1 MLRKGKLET
10 YLVVVLLL
18 NALFFLYIGVK
29 VSYSNHPIFI
39 SAKTFFFFLSMI
51 IGSILIYQIDKQLQ
65 SETPVELSIFIT
77 PIMSFIVLSYF
88 WFQMKGYIAVGVSDR
103 TLRDAINYSLEVNQL
118 NYEDL
123 ITGIHL
129 KDLNAK
135 LDISIQDWV
144 ATGQVKVHSIK
155 NKGLLDALMS
165 GVNDFYR
172 TKAIEANNDASYS
185 YLFFSAILIVFS
197 FLIAR

>member
-10 YLVVVLLL
+10 CLVVVLLL

-29 VSYSNHPIFI
+29 VFYSAHPIFI

-103 TLRDAINYSLEVNQL
+103 TLRDAINYSLEVNKL
-118 NYEDL
+118 KYEDL
-123 ITGIHL
+123 MTGTHL
-129 KDLNAK
+129 KDVNAK
-135 LDISIQDWV
+135 LDVSIQDWV

-155 NKGLLDALMS
+155 NKGLLDALIS

-185 YLFFSAILIVFS
+185 YLFFSAILLVFS

>member
-1 MLRKGKLET
+1 
-10 YLVVVLLL
+10 
-18 NALFFLYIGVK
+18 
-29 VSYSNHPIFI
+29 
-39 SAKTFFFFLSMI
+39 
-51 IGSILIYQIDKQLQ
+51 
-65 SETPVELSIFIT
+65 
-77 PIMSFIVLSYF
+77 
-88 WFQMKGYIAVGVSDR
+88 MKGYIAVGVSDR

-155 NKGLLDALMS
+155 NNGLLDALMS

>member
-1 MLRKGKLET
+1 M
-10 YLVVVLLL
+10 
-18 NALFFLYIGVK
+18 
-29 VSYSNHPIFI
+29 
-39 SAKTFFFFLSMI
+39 
-51 IGSILIYQIDKQLQ
+51 DKQLQ
-65 SETPVELSIFIT
+65 NGSPLEFSIFIT

-103 TLRDAINYSLEVNQL
+103 TLRDAINYSLEINKL
-118 NYEDL
+118 KYEDL

-135 LDISIQDWV
+135 LDVSIQDWV

-155 NKGLLDALMS
+155 NKGLLEALMS

-172 TKAIEANNDASYS
+172 KKAIEANSDASYS
-185 YLFFSAILIVFS
+185 YLFFSAILLGLS
-197 FLIAR
+197 LLLAN

>member
-1 MLRKGKLET
+1 MET
-10 YLVVVLLL
+10 FLVVVLLL
-18 NALFFLYIGVK
+18 NAIFFLYIGVK
-29 VSYSNHPIFI
+29 VSYSNHPFFI
-39 SAKTFFFFLSMI
+39 SAKTFFFFLSLI
-51 IGSILIYQIDKQLQ
+51 IGSILLFQLDKQL
-65 SETPVELSIFIT
+65 ENEGPLELSIFIT
-77 PIMSFIVLSYF
+77 PLMSFIVLSYF

-103 TLRDAINYSLEVNQL
+103 TLRDAINYSLEINKL

-144 ATGQVKVHSIK
+144 ATGQVKVHSGK

-165 GVNDFYR
+165 GMNDFYQK
-172 TKAIEANNDASYS
+172 KAIEANNDASYS
-185 YLFFSAILIVFS
+185 YLLFSAILLVFS
-197 FLIAR
+197 FFLAN